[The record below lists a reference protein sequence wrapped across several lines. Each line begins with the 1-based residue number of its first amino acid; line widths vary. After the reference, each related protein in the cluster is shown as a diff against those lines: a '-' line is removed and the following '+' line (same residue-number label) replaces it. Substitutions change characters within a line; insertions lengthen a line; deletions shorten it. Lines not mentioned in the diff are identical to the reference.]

1 MTNLTEFQEKTLKI
15 LKQVNKKNPITAS
28 RISFSINLKEV
39 KGKEGANM
47 RSIIHSLRVKGY
59 PICANGRG
67 YYYAETST
75 ELSEYIVS
83 LNARIMKTEEA
94 SRGLSKGFD
103 KVKKAI
109 EEQITKLFQLTI
121 N

>member
-1 MTNLTEFQEKTLKI
+1 MINLTPLQEKTLKVV
-15 LKQVNKKNPITAS
+15 KEVNKKMPLTAKQITN
-28 RISFSINLKEV
+28 IIGLKEDFS
-39 KGKEGANM
+39 KEGANM
-47 RSIIHSLRVKGY
+47 RSIIHALRVKGY

-67 YYYAETST
+67 YYYARTST

-103 KVKKAI
+103 KVKRVF
-109 EEQITKLFQLTI
+109 EEQTSKLF
-121 N
+121 